1 VTALDLPRPADALRI
16 SDDPAALD
24 RDLVHR
30 FLSTQAYWSRNIPRE
45 TMDRAIDNSLCFG
58 GYLGTRQV
66 AFARVVTDGA
76 TFANLVDVFVLPEHR
91 GKGYAQ
97 ALVAAIVA
105 HPRLQGLRRFRL
117 DTADAHGLYA
127 RFGFRAPTKPE
138 NVMERWFPR
147 IYDGDDTP
155 G

>member
-1 VTALDLPRPADALRI
+1 MSDALRI
-16 SDDPAALD
+16 SDDPAELD

-45 TMDRAIDNSLCFG
+45 TMDSAIDHSLCFG
-58 GYLGTRQV
+58 GYLGEEQV
-66 AFARVVTDGA
+66 AFARVVTDCA

-91 GKGYAQ
+91 GKGYAK
-97 ALVAAIVA
+97 ALVGAIVA

-117 DTADAHGLYA
+117 DTGDAHGLYEQ
-127 RFGFRAPTKPE
+127 FGFTALAKPE
-138 NVMERWFPR
+138 NAMERWFPR
-147 IYDGDDTP
+147 IYDGDDSP